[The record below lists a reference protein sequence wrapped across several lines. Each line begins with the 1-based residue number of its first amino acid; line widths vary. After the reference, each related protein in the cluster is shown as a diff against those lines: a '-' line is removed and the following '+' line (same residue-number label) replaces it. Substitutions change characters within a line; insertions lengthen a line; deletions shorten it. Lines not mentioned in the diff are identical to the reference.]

1 MISGRETEHRLIE
14 NQNGWLATKH
24 HCFPLSHPL
33 IPHVLLS
40 LSSLCVGKLLSALFR
55 KVRENIA
62 GNEQR
67 GFEDGEMHS
76 TQRAM
81 RWPKTLQGTSYEPA
95 KRSLLFNKQLWIY
108 IFGLKKKIFIF

>member
-1 MISGRETEHRLIE
+1 MVSGRETDHRLIE

-55 KVRENIA
+55 EVRENIA

-76 TQRAM
+76 AQRAM

-95 KRSLLFNKQLWIY
+95 KRSLKKENKENLYFLNI
-108 IFGLKKKIFIF
+108 K